1 MQYAII
7 LLFSLWLIA
16 CENNI
21 PEPTAAVMPNKS
33 ETLVVGY
40 LPGYRGLVSHLEHIG
55 LEQLTHLNLSFVN
68 PNVDGELIKNDTL
81 LCMAGKSIANVSGEE
96 IRTVVTRAH
105 QAGVKVLISVGG
117 GLIPQC
123 SGDWH
128 NLLQTEN
135 RQNLVTMLI
144 HLVDEFNLDGLDIDL
159 EGILLTQIDNAGNYT
174 PFIQALS
181 AELKQRKKLLTTAT
195 ASYVGGMVPLS
206 SIAYFDMVNI
216 MSYDA
221 IGPTWGPAGTEHASY
236 QHAEEHLLLWRQR
249 GVDKNKLVLGL
260 PFYGYGFGSYAGEH
274 SFKDIIT
281 QFGQPAA
288 HKDVVGT
295 ACATC
300 SYVTYNGIANIRA
313 KTALALQ
320 HGGGVMIWELT
331 QDASG
336 NNSLLKTISQQIQAT
351 QNQP

>member
-1 MQYAII
+1 MQYALI

-21 PEPTAAVMPNKS
+21 PEPTAAVMQDKS

-55 LEQLTHLNLSFVN
+55 LEQLTHLNLSFAN
-68 PNVDGELIKNDTL
+68 PDATGELINNDKL
-81 LCMAGKSIANVSGEE
+81 LCMAGKSTANVSGDE
-96 IRTVVTRAH
+96 IRIVVERAH
-105 QAGVKVLISVGG
+105 QVDVKVLMSVGG
-117 GLIPQC
+117 GIIPQC

-128 NLLQTEN
+128 NLLQTDN
-135 RQNLVTMLI
+135 RQNLVTKLI
-144 HLVDEFNLDGLDIDL
+144 HLVDEFKLDGLDIDL

-181 AELKQRKKLLTTAT
+181 AELKQRNKLLTTAT
-195 ASYVGGMVPLS
+195 ASYVGGMVPVS
-206 SIAYFDMVNI
+206 SIEYFDMVNI

-221 IGPTWGPAGTEHASY
+221 IGPSWGPTGTEHASY
-236 QHAEEHLLLWRQR
+236 QQAEEHLLLWRQR

-274 SFKDIIT
+274 SFKEIVT
-281 QFGQPAA
+281 LFGQQAA
-288 HKDVVGT
+288 NKDVIGS
-295 ACATC
+295 ACASC
-300 SYVTYNGIANIRA
+300 SYVTYNGIATIRA

-320 HGGGVMIWELT
+320 HGGGVMIWEVT

-336 NNSLLKTISQQIQAT
+336 NNSLLNTISQQIQAT
-351 QNQP
+351 QSQP

>member
-1 MQYAII
+1 MQYALI

-21 PEPTAAVMPNKS
+21 PEPTAAVMQDKS

-55 LEQLTHLNLSFVN
+55 LEQLTHLNLSFAN
-68 PNVDGELIKNDTL
+68 PDATGELINNDKL
-81 LCMAGKSIANVSGEE
+81 LCMAGKSTANVSGDE
-96 IRTVVTRAH
+96 IRIVVERAH
-105 QAGVKVLISVGG
+105 QVDVKVLMSVGG
-117 GLIPQC
+117 GIIPQC

-128 NLLQTEN
+128 NLLQTDN
-135 RQNLVTMLI
+135 RQNLVTKLI
-144 HLVDEFNLDGLDIDL
+144 HLVDEFKLDGLDIDL

-181 AELKQRKKLLTTAT
+181 VELKKRKKLLTTAT
-195 ASYVGGMVPLS
+195 ASYVGGMVPVS
-206 SIAYFDMVNI
+206 SIAYFDLVNI

-221 IGPTWGPAGTEHASY
+221 IGPSWGPSGTEHASY
-236 QHAEEHLLLWRQR
+236 QQAEEHLLLWRQR

-274 SFKDIIT
+274 SFKDILT
-281 QFGQPAA
+281 KFGQQAA
-288 HKDVVGT
+288 NKDVVGN
-295 ACATC
+295 ACASC
-300 SYVTYNGIANIRA
+300 SYVTYNGLTTIRA

-336 NNSLLKTISQQIQAT
+336 NNSLLNTISQQIQAT
-351 QNQP
+351 QSQP